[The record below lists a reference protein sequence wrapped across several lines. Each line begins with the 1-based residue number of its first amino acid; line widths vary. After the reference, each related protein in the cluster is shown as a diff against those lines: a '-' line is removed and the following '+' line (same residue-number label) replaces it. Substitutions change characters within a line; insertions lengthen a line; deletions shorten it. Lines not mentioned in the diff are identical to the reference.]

1 MKEESII
8 QVSELCS
15 GIGATANLRQLG
27 NLLVDRIKVIF
38 SADKISLMLLDK
50 EKNEL
55 FIWASSDLGDEQ
67 KEVKVKYGQ
76 MFAGWVAEK
85 GQPLLVKNVDSE
97 FPHLSKIKLG
107 RYKSKSFIIAP
118 IKDKDK
124 TLGVINITERKDLEL
139 FDEEDLK
146 LISLIIPALILQM
159 EKIQLIERI
168 ENLSTT
174 DSLTGLS
181 SHRYFQE
188 HLSEEIDR
196 AQRYRR
202 RLSLIIIDVDNF
214 QEYNEHYG
222 YAMGDKVL
230 TQLANILLE
239 NLRKVDIIARYAG
252 EEFVIILPDTKRKQA
267 ALAAEKLRDKV
278 NSAVFV
284 ERRNSSLA
292 MARLTVSLGVAE
304 YNMKDSKEEFIKKV
318 VLALEEAKEKG
329 RNRVCVYR

>member
-15 GIGATANLRQLG
+15 DIGATANLRQLG
-27 NLLVDRIKVIF
+27 NLLIDRIKVIF

-124 TLGVINITERKDLEL
+124 TLGVINITERRDLEL
-139 FDEEDLK
+139 FDEDDLK

-181 SHRYFQE
+181 NHRYFQE
-188 HLSEEIDR
+188 HLSEEVDR

-202 RLSLIIIDVDNF
+202 HLSLIMIDIDNF

-230 TQLANILLE
+230 MQLANILLE

-252 EEFVIILPDTKRKQA
+252 EEFVIILPDTKRRQA

-292 MARLTVSLGVAE
+292 MARLTVSLGVAD
-304 YNMKDSKEEFIKKV
+304 YNMKDNKEEFIKKV
-318 VLALEEAKEKG
+318 ILALKEAKEKG
-329 RNRVCVYR
+329 RNRVCIYK